1 MDWNLA
7 IEKNR
12 EALKRILAALVA
24 MAGLTGADPRFPSPL
39 ILSLSKERGG
49 GRDTLPRYLHTAVL
63 RLLRPAESAV
73 RRLIIVA
80 ARGVVVPPP
89 HPAAF

>member
-24 MAGLTGADPRFPSPL
+24 MAELGGQFTFFPQKGA
-39 ILSLSKERGG
+39 
-49 GRDTLPRYLHTAVL
+49 LPQGAA
-63 RLLRPAESAV
+63 PA
-73 RRLIIVA
+73 
-80 ARGVVVPPP
+80 
-89 HPAAF
+89 